1 MASHD
6 LNLYMGGQECTTG
19 LPGERPRTRRK
30 VLYAESIITWT
41 QMSSTTS
48 RRAVTVT
55 LRRDLGLFDVTMIGI
70 GAMIGTSIFV
80 LIGVATAEVGAAVII
95 AFALNGVMTIFTAST
110 YAELGSSFPEAGGGY
125 LWAKKGLP
133 HPAGFMS
140 GWLSWFGHTVA
151 CSYYSIGFGLAM
163 VNLLGYFEFS
173 ILGMSD
179 SLLVKFFAS
188 VAILFF
194 LAVNYWGVGA
204 TGKTGDTVTFIQVL
218 IIAFFI
224 SFGIIYALDTKGI
237 HILDPFDPII
247 SSDKELTSILMV
259 MGFTFIAF
267 EGYEIIVQSGEEVKD
282 PKKNIPKA
290 IFISVGVAALLYIA
304 VAFVCISNFGVA
316 KVGTEWGENAVINSA
331 TEMIPIFG
339 APLMILG
346 AILSATAALN
356 ATVFSS
362 SRVSFAMGR
371 DGSLPRPF
379 GLIHAKRR
387 IPHNA
392 IAITGA
398 IMLFMAIVFPL
409 HIIVAATSIVF
420 LVLFSLANMASIKL
434 RSRLTEIDVG
444 FKTPLFPLFPVI
456 GMISTLGVAVYLWFL
471 IPESWYIAA
480 VWIVAGLVISIFARP
495 KEEYPSIID
504 QKRVPV
510 KPLSREEIET
520 YKVVLALEN
529 LGDLRLVESAGIF
542 ARYFNGDL
550 TVMNIVE
557 VPRAMPLEAISQE
570 YIDDI
575 KSGLSKAI
583 RTAPTTVTVRPYVSV
598 SYDVAGAILDQ
609 TKYEAANLLVLG
621 WKGTR
626 RRGRTVLGRNLDRVV
641 KEAPCDL
648 VILKTKRLNKNIENI
663 LVISGGYFETRKALL
678 LALPLAKEY
687 SARIN
692 ILSVIT
698 DDRTIQLVRGNAE
711 RLSKMCDRVKVPHD
725 LKYIHS
731 RSLVNTV
738 IEQSKGCDIIV
749 MGSGPQ
755 SALERTMFGAI
766 YDRII
771 RSVDVPVLVLKT
783 ARGDRPQMQM
793 PPGQPRQPIPG
804 LD

>member
-1 MASHD
+1 M
-6 LNLYMGGQECTTG
+6 
-19 LPGERPRTRRK
+19 
-30 VLYAESIITWT
+30 
-41 QMSSTTS
+41 
-48 RRAVTVT
+48 
-55 LRRDLGLFDVTMIGI
+55 TMIGV

-80 LIGVATAEVGAAVII
+80 LIGVATEEVGAAVLI
-95 AFALNGVMTIFTAST
+95 AFALNGIMTVFTAST

-163 VNLLGYFEFS
+163 VNLLGYFEFDL
-173 ILGMSD
+173 LGMSD
-179 SLLVKFFAS
+179 SLVVKVFAS

-194 LAVNYWGVGA
+194 LGVNYWGVGA

-224 SFGIIYALDTKGI
+224 AFAVIYALDTKGI
-237 HILDPFDPII
+237 HITDPFDPILPP
-247 SSDKELTSILMV
+247 DKDLTNILMV

-290 IFISVGVAALLYIA
+290 IFISVGVAAILYIA
-304 VAFVCISNFGVA
+304 VAFACISNFGVER
-316 KVGTEWGENAVINSA
+316 VGTEWGENAVINAA

-339 APLMILG
+339 APLMIFG
-346 AILSATAALN
+346 AILSAMAALN

-371 DGSLPRPF
+371 DGSLPRAF
-379 GLIHAKRR
+379 GLIHARRR

-392 IAITGA
+392 IAITGG

-409 HIIVAATSIVF
+409 EIIVAATSIVF
-420 LVLFSLANMASIKL
+420 LLLFALANMASIKL
-434 RSRLTEIDVG
+434 RNRLTEIDVG
-444 FKTPLFPLFPVI
+444 FRTPLFPLFPVI
-456 GMISTLGVAVYLWFL
+456 GVISTLGVAIYLWWL
-471 IPESWYIAA
+471 IPESWYLAS
-480 VWIVAGLVISIFARP
+480 VWIMAGLIVSAFARP
-495 KEEYPSIID
+495 KEEYPAITD

-510 KPLSREEIET
+510 KPLTKEEMET

-529 LGDLRLVESAGIF
+529 LGDLRLVETAGIF

-557 VPRAMPLEAISQE
+557 VPRAMPLEAISKE

-575 KSGLSKAI
+575 KTGLSKAI
-583 RTAPTTVTVRPYVSV
+583 RVAPTTVTVRPVVSV

-626 RRGRTVLGRNLDRVV
+626 LRGRTILGRNLDRVV
-641 KEAPCDL
+641 REAPCDL
-648 VILKTKRLNKNIENI
+648 VILKTKRLNKNIDNI
-663 LVISGGYFETRKALL
+663 LVVSGGYFETRKALL
-678 LALPLAKEY
+678 LALPMAKEY
-687 SARIN
+687 GAKIE
-692 ILSVIT
+692 ILSVVT
-698 DDRTIQLVRGNAE
+698 DDRTIELVRGNAE
-711 RLSKMCDRVKVPHD
+711 RLSKMCDRVKVPHE

-731 RSLVNTV
+731 RSLVNSV
-738 IEQSKGCDIIV
+738 IEQSISYDLLV
-749 MGSGPQ
+749 MGAGPQ
-755 SALERTMFGAI
+755 SALESAMFGAV

-783 ARGDRPQMQM
+783 ARGEKSQMQISSG
-793 PPGQPRQPIPG
+793 PSRPSIPG